1 MKTEIETHKGHQHKN
16 QVLIYNVDVNKI
28 TSFLSEKKGF
38 KNFIG

>member
-28 TSFLSEKKGF
+28 SFLSEKKGF